1 MKGRLIGEHL
11 IVQRKRGRT
20 ELFFRGTSITVADVL
35 DQVAENRP
43 RHEIIQHHQ
52 GALTA
57 EGIAEA
63 VRLAGEVFLEH
74 ARVPPK
80 DVRDAPPTS
89 YGEYLVADPA
99 ICHGTP
105 TFRGTRLF
113 VADALEFVAS
123 GKDWGAI
130 VWEFHGSIVYAA
142 IAEAIRVAS
151 GALRDHADDYALE
164 PASA

>member
-1 MKGRLIGEHL
+1 MKGRLVGEHL
-11 IVQRKRGRT
+11 IVERKRGRA
-20 ELFFRGTSITVADVL
+20 ELFFRGTRIAVADVL
-35 DQVAENRP
+35 DQVAQNKP
-43 RHEIIQHHQ
+43 RQEIIQDHQ
-52 GALTA
+52 GPITA

-80 DVRDAPPTS
+80 DVLDAPPTI
-89 YGEYLVADPA
+89 YGEYVVADPA

-123 GKDWGAI
+123 GRDWDTI
-130 VWEFHGSIVYAA
+130 TWEFHGSIGHSA

-164 PASA
+164 SASA